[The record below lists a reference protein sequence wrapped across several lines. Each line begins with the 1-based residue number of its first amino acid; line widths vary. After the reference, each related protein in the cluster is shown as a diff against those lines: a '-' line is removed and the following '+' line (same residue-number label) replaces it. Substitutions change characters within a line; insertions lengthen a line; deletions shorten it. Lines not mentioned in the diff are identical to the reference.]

1 MVIKRLCTLTTI
13 VFTRLYFWCI
23 FYCNFFNFEYESRCG
38 PFYFIFLLMVFV
50 CHGDVSIQ
58 SKFQLKFQCDNSSL
72 TTYKTIDLKLKSWAN
87 EAGISLGVSTNISGQ
102 QSIGLLLF
110 FKYVGFIFS
119 LQSSL
124 KNLLESKIVEF
135 LSHSLILYSI
145 SKSANSWLKT
155 FKKHSLCI
163 QLFLRERAFSK
174 FLVMNLQTLKLN
186 IKSMSGSKILKF
198 CIRDGFS
205 KNF

>member
-1 MVIKRLCTLTTI
+1 
-13 VFTRLYFWCI
+13 
-23 FYCNFFNFEYESRCG
+23 
-38 PFYFIFLLMVFV
+38 MVFV

-145 SKSANSWLKT
+145 SKSANS
-155 FKKHSLCI
+155 
-163 QLFLRERAFSK
+163 
-174 FLVMNLQTLKLN
+174 
-186 IKSMSGSKILKF
+186 
-198 CIRDGFS
+198 
-205 KNF
+205 